1 MTSSP
6 CIKRCV
12 CWEFLDKRCGNV
24 SSAARS
30 KLFTSD
36 ADAKKACASRSSAL
50 NPTSSIK
57 LHKLGCS
64 MKHHPSS
71 PQGWRPRLPGGR
83 GIAALPPRPPPVG
96 HCAQDG
102 TRTVLVGGRLQ
113 RSVPAPASLLSCST
127 DHAGSRCPT
136 A

>member
-64 MKHHPSS
+64 MKHHPSIS
-71 PQGWRPRLPGGR
+71 TSRR
-83 GIAALPPRPPPVG
+83 PPR
-96 HCAQDG
+96 
-102 TRTVLVGGRLQ
+102 RR
-113 RSVPAPASLLSCST
+113 APAAQPVHFL
-127 DHAGSRCPT
+127 DGIDPAAAGPIAISAILKVRLEDRFQHQLGGGLNP
-136 A
+136 

>member
-1 MTSSP
+1 M
-6 CIKRCV
+6 
-12 CWEFLDKRCGNV
+12 
-24 SSAARS
+24 
-30 KLFTSD
+30 SD
-36 ADAKKACASRSSAL
+36 ADAKKACASRSSAP

-71 PQGWRPRLPGGR
+71 PRGRHQRLPGGR
-83 GIAALPPRPPPVG
+83 GLAALPPRPPPVG

-113 RSVPAPASLLSCST
+113 RSVPAPASLLSCRL
-127 DHAGSRCPT
+127 DHAGSKCPT
-136 A
+136 AEVCHWLSV